1 MMEADGKRIPDSGTE
16 STAEDRGKKI
26 LQEILE
32 YVKTIVIV
40 IACAFLINGV
50 ILINAQIPSE
60 SMEDTIMKGD
70 RIFGSRLAYR
80 FGDVERF
87 DIIIFRYPDDP
98 SQYFIKRVIG
108 LPGEEVHIRGGLVY
122 IGEETEPLDNSF
134 VKGTERAE
142 DLDFSVPDG
151 CYFVMGDNRNHSN
164 DSRYWKQHYVS
175 EKTILGKAIFSYWP
189 FTEITGFEYKPGDG
203 V

>member
-1 MMEADGKRIPDSGTE
+1 MGSWKIMEIRLPRTIRIAFSLRPTSSWPSSFT
-16 STAEDRGKKI
+16 
-26 LQEILE
+26 LPL
-32 YVKTIVIV
+32 TI
-40 IACAFLINGV
+40 
-50 ILINAQIPSE
+50 
-60 SMEDTIMKGD
+60 
-70 RIFGSRLAYR
+70 
-80 FGDVERF
+80 
-87 DIIIFRYPDDP
+87 
-98 SQYFIKRVIG
+98 

-175 EKTILGKAIFSYWP
+175 EKAILGKAVFRYWP
-189 FTEITGFEYKPGDG
+189 ITKIKGFEYKPGDG